1 MFEGLNVAM
10 VTPFTKKGEL
20 NEDKIREQVRFHL
33 AVGTNGL
40 VPCGTTGETPTF
52 SQEEHRRVIEIVV
65 EEAGGRA
72 KVFPGTGTN
81 STTKTVA
88 NTQMAKEAGAD
99 GALVVTPYYN
109 KPTPAGLMAH
119 YSAVA
124 KEGGLPVILYNVPGR
139 TGTNMLPET
148 VSKLADIEGVVA
160 IKEASGD
167 ISQMEAVI
175 LRAGDR
181 ITVLSG
187 DDAMT
192 MPLMAIG
199 GKGVVS
205 VIGNILPQDM
215 LALVQAADS
224 GDWER
229 AREWHHKLFD
239 LCNAMFYETNPIPV
253 KTAMNLLG
261 WEMGDVR
268 MPLAPM
274 QPANVERLKAAMKAY
289 GRIPEYQAALK

>member
-10 VTPFTKKGEL
+10 VTPFTKNGEI

-33 AVGTNGL
+33 AAGTNGL

-52 SQEEHRRVIEIVV
+52 SFEEHKRVIETVV
-65 EEAGGRA
+65 DEAKGRA
-72 KVFPGTGTN
+72 KVIPGTGTN
-81 STTKTVA
+81 STTTTVA
-88 NTQMAKEAGAD
+88 NTQMAKEVGAD
-99 GALVVTPYYN
+99 GVLVVTPYYN
-109 KPTPAGLMAH
+109 KPTPAGLFTH

-124 KEGGLPVILYNVPGR
+124 KEGGLPIILYNVPGR
-139 TGTNMLPET
+139 TGTNMLPDT
-148 VSKLADIEGVVA
+148 VSRLADIEGVVA

-167 ISQMEAVI
+167 ISQMEEVI

-205 VIGNILPQDM
+205 VIGNLLPHDM
-215 LALVQAADS
+215 LALVQAAES
-224 GDWER
+224 GDWDR
-229 AREWHHKLFD
+229 ARDWHHKLFD
-239 LCNAMFYETNPIPV
+239 ICNAMFYETNPIPV
-253 KTAMNLLG
+253 KAAMNFVG
-261 WEMGDVR
+261 WEMGEVR
-268 MPLAPM
+268 SPLSPL
-274 QPANVERLKAAMKAY
+274 QPANAEKLQAAMKAY
-289 GRIPEYQAALK
+289 GPIPEYQPVG

>member
-10 VTPFTKKGEL
+10 VTPFTRKGEI

-33 AVGTNGL
+33 AAGTNGL

-81 STTKTVA
+81 ATTKTVA

-109 KPTPAGLMAH
+109 KPTPAGLLAH

-124 KEGGLPVILYNVPGR
+124 KEGGLPIILYNVPGR

-205 VIGNILPQDM
+205 VIGNILPHDM

-274 QPANVERLKAAMKAY
+274 QRANVERLKAAMKAY

>member
-10 VTPFTKKGEL
+10 VTPFTKKGEI
-20 NEDKIREQVRFHL
+20 NEDKIREQVRFHVE
-33 AVGTNGL
+33 AGTDGL

-52 SQEEHRRVIEIVV
+52 SQDEHRRVIEIVV
-65 EEAGGRA
+65 KEAKGRL
-72 KVFPGTGTN
+72 KVIPGTGTN
-81 STTKTVA
+81 STTQTVA

-99 GALVVTPYYN
+99 AVLVVTPYYN
-109 KPTPAGLMAH
+109 KPTPAGLLAH
-119 YSAVA
+119 YSTVA
-124 KEGGLPVILYNVPGR
+124 KEGGMPIVLYNVPGR
-139 TGTNMLPET
+139 TGTNMLPDT

-175 LRAGDR
+175 LKAGDR

-205 VIGNILPQDM
+205 VIGNILPHDM
-215 LALVQAADS
+215 LALVQAASS
-224 GDWER
+224 GDWDR
-229 AREWHHKLFD
+229 AREWHHKLFNI
-239 LCNAMFYETNPIPV
+239 CSAMFYETNPIPV

-274 QPANVERLKAAMKAY
+274 QPANVDRLKAAMKAY
-289 GRIPEYQAALK
+289 GHIPQYQEALK

>member
-10 VTPFTKKGEL
+10 VTPFTRKGEI

-33 AVGTNGL
+33 AAGTNGL

-109 KPTPAGLMAH
+109 KPTPAGLLAH

-124 KEGGLPVILYNVPGR
+124 KEGGLPIILYNVPGR

-205 VIGNILPQDM
+205 VIGNILPHDM

-274 QPANVERLKAAMKAY
+274 QRANVERLKAAMKAY

>member
-10 VTPFTKKGEL
+10 VTPFTKKGEI

-33 AVGTNGL
+33 AAGTNGL

-109 KPTPAGLMAH
+109 KPTPTGLMAH

-124 KEGGLPVILYNVPGR
+124 REGGLPIVLYNVPGR

-167 ISQMEAVI
+167 ISQMESVI

-205 VIGNILPQDM
+205 VIGNILPHDM

-229 AREWHHKLFD
+229 AREWHHRLFD

-261 WEMGDVR
+261 WDMGDVR

-274 QPANVERLKAAMKAY
+274 QPANVQRLTAAMKAY
-289 GRIPEYQAALK
+289 GPIPEYQKVLK